1 MLVPVLGAVLA
12 LAAQDT
18 VFLTLPQTVM
28 RVAAVSPSVASATGA
43 VHAPRGARA
52 ESILPFPSPATV
64 QFSRLRRTG
73 PGVEGFDRSWSIRQ
87 EIDITGQS
95 FLSASAAG
103 KRAAAAE
110 IRVDD
115 AQRLAEL
122 EGRLAYVRLAVAEQR
137 VAVLAAAARTSEQL
151 ADIARRQL
159 EAGAINRLE
168 ANAALLDAGRQ
179 RSITDRAL
187 AEQAAAAAAADLG
200 RLLALAADSIPHTT
214 GLTALPD
221 GAPPGLS
228 KLLTVAIS
236 RRPDLAAAEQEL
248 AGARTGLTASRL
260 GQLPRL
266 EVGVDWGSEFAETLR
281 GFTIGLRVPLF
292 QRNQAA
298 RGLARAER
306 ARSAAE
312 ADATRRRIQAEVTEA
327 RERWLRARAAER
339 RLADDVLRA
348 AEENVALSQ
357 RAVEEGR
364 AGIPDVLVFRSV
376 AVAAK
381 VEYLDVL
388 RDAHAAW
395 FSLAS
400 ALGVSVA
407 ELERFGGSAR

>member
-1 MLVPVLGAVLA
+1 MLVPVLRAVLA

-18 VFLTLPQTVM
+18 VFLTLPQTVT
-28 RVAAVSPSVASATGA
+28 RVAAVSPSVAIAAGA
-43 VHAPRGARA
+43 IHAPRGARA

-73 PGVEGFDRSWSIRQ
+73 AGVDGFDRSWSIRQ

-115 AQRLAEL
+115 AHRLAEL

-137 VAVLAAAARTSEQL
+137 VAVLDSAARTSERL

-187 AEQAAAAAAADLG
+187 ADQAAAAADLG
-200 RLLALAADSIPHTT
+200 RLLALPEDSIPHTT

-221 GAPPGLS
+221 GALPGLS
-228 KLLTVAIS
+228 ELLAVAIS

-248 AGARTGLTASRL
+248 AGARTGLRASRL

-266 EVGVDWGSEFAETLR
+266 EVGVDWGSELAETLR
-281 GFTIGLRVPLF
+281 GFTVGMRVPLF
-292 QRNQAA
+292 QRNQAV
-298 RGLARAER
+298 RGLAQAER